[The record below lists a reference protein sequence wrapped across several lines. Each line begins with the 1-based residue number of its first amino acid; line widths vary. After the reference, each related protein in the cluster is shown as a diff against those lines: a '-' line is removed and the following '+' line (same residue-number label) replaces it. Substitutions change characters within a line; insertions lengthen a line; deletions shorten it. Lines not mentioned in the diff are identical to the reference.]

1 MLRAVR
7 LDGVKALRQIGL
19 LDSLTL
25 DDLSQ
30 LYHFCTPCTF
40 EPGEMVLR
48 EGENDDYM
56 VFALSGRLEV
66 LGEYACTIPSPD
78 YIGQDGI
85 SPFVQRNASV
95 RACDRV
101 VALRL
106 ARRDFVDVY
115 DAFAATP
122 LAAELDRIVQD
133 VGLRDMAHLR
143 EYLRDVEVRR
153 PAIAPAA
160 AAPAGPRFAAGSAS
174 APPSGFR
181 ISAAARPPRLR
192 SLADPLVASNF
203 LFALCSALYALS
215 AHWVQ
220 ATLVLVSCVA
230 SCAYHRSRESRYAL
244 IDRYGAATAFFATL
258 SPLIALRSAP
268 VTAAIA
274 LDCVVA
280 FSFYFRCGTDRE
292 LPAYSR
298 NHSMWHASIFVG
310 QMIVA
315 CALL

>member
-1 MLRAVR
+1 M
-7 LDGVKALRQIGL
+7 
-19 LDSLTL
+19 
-25 DDLSQ
+25 
-30 LYHFCTPCTF
+30 TF
-40 EPGEMVLR
+40 AHRRGRVARERNAHGRFAKSPAR
-48 EGENDDYM
+48 EGG
-56 VFALSGRLEV
+56 S
-66 LGEYACTIPSPD
+66 
-78 YIGQDGI
+78 
-85 SPFVQRNASV
+85 
-95 RACDRV
+95 
-101 VALRL
+101 
-106 ARRDFVDVY
+106 RD
-115 DAFAATP
+115 AATP
-122 LAAELDRIVQD
+122 A
-133 VGLRDMAHLR
+133 VG
-143 EYLRDVEVRR
+143 E
-153 PAIAPAA
+153 
-160 AAPAGPRFAAGSAS
+160 